1 MARKPETV
9 FRARIR
15 PLLEQLPNT
24 TIFGIQQVA
33 IRGVPDFLLCI
44 NGLFVALEL
53 KKDAKSEPSEL
64 QKYTINHIK
73 NKSHGIAF
81 VTHPENWHNVYSI
94 LKQLAEKKHVQIE
107 IR

>member
-15 PLLEQLPNT
+15 PSLEELPNT
-24 TIFGIQQVA
+24 VLFGIQQVA
-33 IRGVPDFLLCI
+33 IRGTPDFLLCI
-44 NGLFVALEL
+44 GGVFVALEL
-53 KKDAKSEPSEL
+53 KRDAKANVTAL
-64 QKYTINHIK
+64 QKYNIDRIK
-73 NKSHGIAF
+73 KAGGIAF
-81 VTHPENWHNVYSI
+81 VTWPENWHNVYSI